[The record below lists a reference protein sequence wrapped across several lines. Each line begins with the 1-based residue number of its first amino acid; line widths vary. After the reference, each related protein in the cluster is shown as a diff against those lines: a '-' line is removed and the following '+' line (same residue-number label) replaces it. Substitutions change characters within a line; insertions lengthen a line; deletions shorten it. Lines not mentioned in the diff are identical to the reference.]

1 MNALERLLQ
10 NDLNHLVDR
19 IAATIPAGM
28 VADCAERRP
37 ELTSRLGEAE
47 TRLSLVREGL
57 LQGYGAWREAL
68 QACGDLWALVDVA
81 GEPPAPG
88 ERRAA

>member
-1 MNALERLLQ
+1 MNTLERLLQ

-19 IAATIPAGM
+19 IAATIPMGM
-28 VADCAERRP
+28 LADCVERRP

-47 TRLSLVREGL
+47 TRLSLVRQSL
-57 LQGYGAWREAL
+57 LQGYAAWREAL
-68 QACGDLWALVDVA
+68 QECGDLWALVDVV
-81 GEPPAPG
+81 GELPAPG